1 MDIITYF
8 GDILSEKIG
17 IPSVAARGLIRF
29 SLKDEVGSAE
39 NPDYEILLKT
49 FKNSFKKRLE
59 RIGIENQGIIANEM
73 IMELRKKQSLF
84 TMSTV

>member
-8 GDILSEKIG
+8 GDFLSEQIG
-17 IPSVAARGLIRF
+17 IPPIAARGLIRF

-49 FKNSFKKRLE
+49 FKNSFKNRLE
-59 RIGIENQGIIANEM
+59 KIGIENREKVATDM
-73 IMELRKKQSLF
+73 IKELSKKQSLF

>member
-8 GDILSEKIG
+8 GDVLSEKIN
-17 IPSVAARGLIRF
+17 IPPIAARGLIRF

-39 NPDYEILLKT
+39 NPDYESLLKA
-49 FKNSFKKRLE
+49 FKNSFKNRLE
-59 RIGIENQGIIANEM
+59 RIGVENRDKISNDMVIE
-73 IMELRKKQSLF
+73 LSKKQSLF

>member
-8 GDILSEKIG
+8 GDVLSEKIN
-17 IPSVAARGLIRF
+17 IPPIAARGLIRF

-39 NPDYEILLKT
+39 NPDYESLLKA
-49 FKNSFKKRLE
+49 FKNSFKNRLE
-59 RIGIENQGIIANEM
+59 RIGVENRDKISNEM
-73 IMELRKKQSLF
+73 VIELSKKKSLF